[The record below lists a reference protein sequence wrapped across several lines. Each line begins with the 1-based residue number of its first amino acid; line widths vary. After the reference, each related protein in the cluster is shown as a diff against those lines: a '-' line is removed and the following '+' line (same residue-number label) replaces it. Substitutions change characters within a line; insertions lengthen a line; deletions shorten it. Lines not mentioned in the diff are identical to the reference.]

1 MIETECNDE
10 MFNQQF
16 RAYDKRQKRML
27 TPHDIELIEFENGK
41 IISIYINNEWI
52 DTNDDFDFM
61 LSISNS
67 VDKKGRLIF
76 ENDYV
81 KDSAGNISLV
91 SNVKGNFM
99 LLYDTKK
106 EYINNMFLSELE
118 VIGNTYDTDL
128 DKKPR

>member
-1 MIETECNDE
+1 

-27 TPHDIELIEFENGK
+27 MPNDIELIEFENGK
-41 IISIYINNEWI
+41 IISIYNNNEWI

-99 LLYDTKK
+99 LLY
-106 EYINNMFLSELE
+106 LSL
-118 VIGNTYDTDL
+118 IHI
-128 DKKPR
+128 